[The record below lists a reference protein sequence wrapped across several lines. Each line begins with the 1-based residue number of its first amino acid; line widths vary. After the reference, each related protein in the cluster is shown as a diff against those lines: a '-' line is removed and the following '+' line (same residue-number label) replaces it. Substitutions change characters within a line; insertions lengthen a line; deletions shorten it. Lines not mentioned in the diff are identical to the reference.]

1 MKNNN
6 IKKVDTYKID
16 FQNKKV
22 IVMQDYAD
30 RAGENINGKEN
41 ETLTALLEKYKDY
54 EFIYKKSVSSE
65 KKTHSG
71 LNYTRI
77 ETFITRFDPAATKRL
92 QDETRYYKTITPKWN
107 SKVRSWFIRE
117 YPEYQEVEELVNAN
131 IADKDRLNFV
141 REQKDNKAKEN
152 GEQSAKILPFEEKT
166 AATA

>member
-1 MKNNN
+1 MK
-6 IKKVDTYKID
+6 KTLTYYVD

-22 IVMQDYAD
+22 IVMQNYAD
-30 RAGENINGKEN
+30 KAGRDIDSDENKA
-41 ETLTALLEKYKDY
+41 LTALLEKYKDY

-71 LNYTRI
+71 LTYTRI
-77 ETFITRFDPAATKRL
+77 ETFITRFDPAATKKL

-117 YPEYQEVEELVNAN
+117 YPEYQEVENRNDIPDLQRIDVIRAENDNA
-131 IADKDRLNFV
+131 
-141 REQKDNKAKEN
+141 
-152 GEQSAKILPFEEKT
+152 EQSAKILPFDET